1 VSARIRIVLKRDELG
16 VPSFWHLQLIGWF
29 GFYFVL
35 VLAVLPYRKLEE
47 IRNQTIGCAALFL
60 ASSLLRPVCRSL
72 MRRSLP
78 WIGMELRALVWSAA
92 FGTVAAFVTELAILR
107 VVRLLWTDL
116 LVNLLQ
122 MSVMLFLWCTL
133 YFSIKLWQQS
143 ALERERLLRAESEA
157 RNAHLSALRYQL
169 NPHFLFNSLNAVSTL
184 VLRGDA
190 SRATRMLSQI
200 SGLLRTLL
208 DGPIVAEVALGQ
220 ELDFAREY
228 LAIEQSR
235 LGERLRVVFEIT
247 PECLDAAVPSMLLQP
262 LLENAVQHGVG
273 RLREGGIIEIRAS
286 GESNRLLLVVWNS
299 GPRHGADAGLV
310 QNGRGVGL
318 ANTTERLKRHYGSGC
333 EFVLQWPDAGGC
345 EITIRLPFSKIV
357 HRAEETSC
365 AL

>member
-1 VSARIRIVLKRDELG
+1 MLKRDELG
-16 VPSFWHLQLIGWF
+16 VPSFWHVQLMGWL
-29 GFYFVL
+29 GFYFAL
-35 VLAVLPYRKLEE
+35 ILAVLPYRKLEE

-72 MRRSLP
+72 LRRSLP
-78 WIGMELRALVWSAA
+78 WIAIELRALVWSAA
-92 FGTVAAFVTELAILR
+92 LGTVTAFVTELAILR
-107 VVRLLWTDL
+107 VVRLVWIDL
-116 LVNLLQ
+116 LVNVLQ

-133 YFSIKLWQQS
+133 YFGIKLWQQS

-208 DGPIVAEVALGQ
+208 DGPVVPEVRLAQ
-220 ELDFAREY
+220 ELEFAKEY

-235 LGERLRVVFEIT
+235 LGEGLQVLFEIA
-247 PECLDAAVPSMLLQP
+247 PECLDAIVPSMLLQP
-262 LLENAVQHGVG
+262 LLENAVRHGVG
-273 RLREGGIIEIRAS
+273 RLREGGVIEIRAS
-286 GESNRLLLVVWNS
+286 SESNRLLLVVRNS
-299 GPRHGADAGLV
+299 GPRHSTDADPA

-318 ANTTERLKRHYGSGC
+318 ANTTERLKRHYGSEC
-333 EFVLQWPDAGGC
+333 EFALQWPGAGGC
-345 EITIRLPFSKIV
+345 EITIRLPFSNTTPRI
-357 HRAEETSC
+357 EETSC
-365 AL
+365 VL